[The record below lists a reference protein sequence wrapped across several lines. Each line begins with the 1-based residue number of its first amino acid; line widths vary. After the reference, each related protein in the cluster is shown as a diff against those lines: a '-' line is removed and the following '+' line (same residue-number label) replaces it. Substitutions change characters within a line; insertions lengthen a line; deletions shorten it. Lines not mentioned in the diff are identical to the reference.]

1 MIKKLILGALG
12 VFAVIVVVLC
22 VVVAMQ
28 PNEFTVTRSATF
40 NAPPDAVFAQV
51 NDFHKWG
58 SWSPWEKLD
67 PNMQRTFSG
76 PSAGKGASYAWKGND
91 EVGEGQMTIADSQP
105 SDAIKVDLE
114 FIKPFAMSS
123 DTSFTFKP
131 EGDKTSITW
140 AMTGKHNFLSKAMCL
155 VVDMDK
161 LVGADFEKG
170 LANLKPIV
178 EAAPAAPPVVN

>member
-12 VFAVIVVVLC
+12 VIVTTLIVFC

-58 SWSPWEKLD
+58 AWSPWEKLD

-76 PSAGKGASYAWKGND
+76 PASGKGASYAWRGND
-91 EVGEGQMTIADSQP
+91 DVGEGAMTIADSRP

-114 FIKPFAMSS
+114 FIKPFAMKS
-123 DTSFTFKP
+123 DTNFTFKP
-131 EGDKTSITW
+131 EGDKTTMTW
-140 AMTGKHNFLSKAMCL
+140 TMTGKHNFLTKAFGL
-155 VVDMDK
+155 VMNMDK
-161 LVGADFEKG
+161 LVGTDFEKG

-178 EAAPAAPPVVN
+178 EAPPIVN